1 LTPACPAGSLSF
13 EIDENMLKKELT
25 SHYLLTLVWLGVVSL
40 LRWKWNLELIG
51 LWLGALVGTMILDL
65 DQVFYA
71 LLIYPDPK
79 ACQLWREKKIKALL
93 EYLAETYSQRTK
105 LTFHNVLFQV
115 GFLVFSFWVLTS
127 TGGLFGKGLVMA
139 ANLHLL
145 KDEFHLLLKGREEQ
159 LRRWLFWPVK
169 QEVSFE
175 GQKIFVGI
183 MGLVF
188 LGLNLLLL

>member
-1 LTPACPAGSLSF
+1 M
-13 EIDENMLKKELT
+13 IKKELT
-25 SHYLLTLVWLGVVSL
+25 THYLLTLVWLVGVSL

-65 DQVFYA
+65 DQIFYA
-71 LLIYPDPK
+71 LLIYPEPK
-79 ACQLWREKKIKALL
+79 AHQLWQQGRIRALL
-93 EYLAETYSQRTK
+93 EYLAETYSQRIK
-105 LTFHNVLFQV
+105 LPFHNALFQV

-127 TGGLFGKGLVMA
+127 SGGLFGKGLVMA

-145 KDEFHLLLKGREEQ
+145 KDEFHLLVKGREEQ
-159 LRRWLFWPVK
+159 LRCWLFWPVRQK
-169 QEVSFE
+169 VSFE
-175 GQKIFVGI
+175 GQKIFVGV

>member
-1 LTPACPAGSLSF
+1 
-13 EIDENMLKKELT
+13 MLKKELT
-25 SHYLLTLVWLGVVSL
+25 THYLLTLVWLGVVSL

-51 LWLGALVGTMILDL
+51 LWFGALIGTMILDL
-65 DQVFYA
+65 DQVLYA
-71 LLIYPDPK
+71 LLIYPEQK
-79 ACQLWREKKIKALL
+79 TRELWQQRRIRALL
-93 EYLAETYSQRTK
+93 EYLAETYQERIK
-105 LTFHNVLFQV
+105 LPFHNAVFQV

-145 KDEFHLLLKGREEQ
+145 KDEFHLLVKGREEQ
-159 LRRWLFWPVK
+159 LRRWLFWPVRG
-169 QEVSFE
+169 EVSFE

-188 LGLNLLLL
+188 LELNLLL

>member
-1 LTPACPAGSLSF
+1 
-13 EIDENMLKKELT
+13 MLKKELT
-25 SHYLLTLVWLGVVSL
+25 SHFLTSLVWLGVVSL

-79 ACQLWREKKIKALL
+79 ARQLWREKKIKPLL
-93 EYLAETYSQRTK
+93 EYLAETYFQRTK

-145 KDEFHLLLKGREEQ
+145 KDEFHLLLKGREKQ

-169 QEVSFE
+169 QEISFE
-175 GQKIFVGI
+175 GQKIFVGV

-188 LGLNLLLL
+188 LGLNLLL

>member
-1 LTPACPAGSLSF
+1 
-13 EIDENMLKKELT
+13 MLKKELT
-25 SHYLLTLVWLGVVSL
+25 THYLLTLVWLGAVSF

-71 LLIYPDPK
+71 LLIYSEEK
-79 ACQLWREKKIKALL
+79 AKEFWRQRKIKALL

-105 LTFHNVLFQV
+105 LPFHNAVFQV
-115 GFLVFSFWVLTS
+115 GFLLFSFWVLTS
-127 TGGLFGKGLVMA
+127 SAGLFGKGLVMA

-159 LRRWLFWPVK
+159 LRRWLFWPVRG
-169 QEVSFE
+169 EISFG

-183 MGLVF
+183 IGLVF

>member
-1 LTPACPAGSLSF
+1 
-13 EIDENMLKKELT
+13 MLKKELT
-25 SHYLLTLVWLGVVSL
+25 THYLLTLVWLGVVSL

-71 LLIYPDPK
+71 LLIYPEEK
-79 ACQLWREKKIKALL
+79 ACQLWREKKIKTFL
-93 EYLAETYSQRTK
+93 EYLAETYSQRIK
-105 LTFHNVLFQV
+105 LTFHNALFQV

-145 KDEFHLLLKGREEQ
+145 KDEFHLLLAGREEQ
-159 LRRWLFWPVK
+159 LRRWLFWPVRK
-169 QEVSFE
+169 EVSLE
-175 GQKIFVGI
+175 GQKIFVGV

-188 LGLNLLLL
+188 LGLNLLL

>member
-1 LTPACPAGSLSF
+1 
-13 EIDENMLKKELT
+13 MMMKKELT
-25 SHYLLTLVWLGVVSL
+25 SHYLLTLVWLVVVSL
-40 LRWKWNLELIG
+40 LRWRWNLELIW
-51 LWLGALVGTMILDL
+51 LWLGALAGTMILDL

-71 LLIYPDPK
+71 LVIYPEEK
-79 ACQLWREKKIKALL
+79 AKELWRQRRIRALL
-93 EYLAETYSQRTK
+93 EYLAETYSQRVR
-105 LTFHNVLFQV
+105 LTFHNALFQV

-145 KDEFHLLLKGREEQ
+145 KDEFYLLIKGREEE
-159 LRRWLFWPVK
+159 LRCWLFWPVK

-188 LGLNLLLL
+188 LGLNLLL

>member
-1 LTPACPAGSLSF
+1 
-13 EIDENMLKKELT
+13 MLKKELT
-25 SHYLLTLVWLGVVSL
+25 THYLLTLVWLGVVSL

-71 LLIYPDPK
+71 LLIYPDQK
-79 ACQLWREKKIKALL
+79 ACQLWREKKIKTLL

-105 LTFHNVLFQV
+105 LTFHNALFQV

-159 LRRWLFWPVK
+159 LRRWLFWPVRE
-169 QEVSFE
+169 EVSFK
-175 GQKIFVGI
+175 GQKIFVGV

-188 LGLNLLLL
+188 LGLNLLL